1 MPKDF
6 KSIFDLKK
14 VNLSRHYED
23 CDDIDIFCRP
33 GFSCKLN
40 RCLTSLEYNKTKDLG
55 LTDKNI
61 CEDDDDCPAEQ
72 ECIKH
77 RCVDD
82 EDEVDVNKRNDD
94 EDPSVNLLFAG
105 AIFLNGKAYES
116 GSLPDGSFNYDHL
129 FKNIKDDIKKADLA
143 IVDQET
149 IFETETKD
157 FVKRVSNTPPQLGD
171 AIANAG
177 FKVVLHGTLYAFA
190 KEEKGI
196 QNTLNFWTDKY
207 PDIKVLGINE
217 DEEDQEES
225 YYVFQKNGLK
235 IGLVNLY
242 GYGENLIPEDK
253 QYAINN
259 IRNET
264 LKELVG
270 KLSNQTDFV
279 IVCINWGDKKSKK
292 PTKKQFALAQLLTE
306 NGAKVIIG
314 HHSAIAFPVSH
325 VKSNGKR
332 ALVFW
337 SLGHLISD
345 YKQKYSI
352 LSAMANITISKSEDT
367 AYISDYNIIPIVTHK
382 GEGKHYSVYKLSEY
396 SEELF
401 KLSKKTDSKLSRND
415 LVNKCQ
421 KVFGGL
427 SDCY

>member
-6 KSIFDLKK
+6 KSIYDLKK

-40 RCLTSLEYNKTKDLG
+40 RCLTSLEYNITKVLG
-55 LTDKNI
+55 LTDKNL

-105 AIFLNGKAYES
+105 AIFLNGEAYES

-157 FVKRVSNTPPQLGD
+157 FVKRVSNTPSQLGD

-217 DEEDQEES
+217 DEEDQKES

-242 GYGENLIPEDK
+242 GYGANLIPEDK

-264 LKELVG
+264 IKELVG

-292 PTKKQFALAQLLTE
+292 PTKKQLALAQLLTE

-401 KLSKKTDSKLSRND
+401 KLSKKTDSKLTRND

>member
-14 VNLSRHYED
+14 VNLSHHYED

-40 RCLTSLEYNKTKDLG
+40 RCLTSFEYNKTKDLG
-55 LTDKNI
+55 LTDKNL

-253 QYAINN
+253 QYVINN

-264 LKELVG
+264 IKELVG
-270 KLSNQTDFV
+270 KLSNETDFV

-292 PTKKQFALAQLLTE
+292 PTKKQLALAQLLTE

>member
-1 MPKDF
+1 LPKDF
-6 KSIFDLKK
+6 KSISDLKK

-40 RCLTSLEYNKTKDLG
+40 RCLNSLEYNKTKDLG
-55 LTDKNI
+55 LTDKNL

-149 IFETETKD
+149 IFETETKY

-264 LKELVG
+264 IKELVG

-279 IVCINWGDKKSKK
+279 IVCINWGDKRSKK
-292 PTKKQFALAQLLTE
+292 PTKKQLALAQLLAE

>member
-1 MPKDF
+1 M
-6 KSIFDLKK
+6 
-14 VNLSRHYED
+14 
-23 CDDIDIFCRP
+23 
-33 GFSCKLN
+33 
-40 RCLTSLEYNKTKDLG
+40 
-55 LTDKNI
+55 
-61 CEDDDDCPAEQ
+61 
-72 ECIKH
+72 
-77 RCVDD
+77 
-82 EDEVDVNKRNDD
+82 
-94 EDPSVNLLFAG
+94 
-105 AIFLNGKAYES
+105 
-116 GSLPDGSFNYDHL
+116 
-129 FKNIKDDIKKADLA
+129 
-143 IVDQET
+143 
-149 IFETETKD
+149 
-157 FVKRVSNTPPQLGD
+157 SNTPSQLGD

-264 LKELVG
+264 IKELVG

-292 PTKKQFALAQLLTE
+292 PTKKQLALAQLLAE
-306 NGAKVIIG
+306 NGAKIIIG